1 MSAKCVC
8 KVIEEG
14 FQTVWNYVCKTRE
27 LCGEAILGRNLDI
40 VRFRCSLDSLN
51 ISESF
56 KVNVLVLLT
65 GVKKV
70 ACFLQ

>member
-1 MSAKCVC
+1 M
-8 KVIEEG
+8 
-14 FQTVWNYVCKTRE
+14 CKTRE

-51 ISESF
+51 ILESF

-65 GVKKV
+65 GVQKV
-70 ACFLQ
+70 AFFLQ